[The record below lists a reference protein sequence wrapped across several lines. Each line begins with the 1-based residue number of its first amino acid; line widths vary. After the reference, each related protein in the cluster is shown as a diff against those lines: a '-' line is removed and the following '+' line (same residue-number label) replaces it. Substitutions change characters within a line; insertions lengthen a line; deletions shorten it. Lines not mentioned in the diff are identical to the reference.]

1 MLNAVWK
8 QDDVG
13 LMSKIVAGTLTAA
26 LLVTGGYV
34 WADINDLVPGFLT
47 NAEPIPPAL
56 PFPTVTGPDP
66 ATRPADPL
74 PILDGKGAPITGD
87 TIATLAAKL
96 AKNKD
101 TLGPSVAVV
110 VSDTF
115 TGDPITAV
123 NADTPIVAASVQK
136 ILTGLA
142 AMDVLDPNSRISTT
156 VVQAGN
162 NTLYLVGGG
171 DMMLAANT
179 GDPDA
184 VNGHA
189 GMRNLAEDTAASLKL
204 TGRTTINLYLDDS
217 LFTGSPT
224 GPWADDI
231 PSLGYAAPVH
241 AIGVDVGRQR
251 EGTYAPRYAD
261 PATHALTT
269 FADHLTELGITVT
282 NTPSRRVLDRD
293 GYAATID
300 DERVI
305 ASVQSA
311 TVGEIVD
318 YFLKTSDNTIT
329 EVMGR
334 LVAVERGLPGTFDG
348 ATTAVIQALTT
359 MGLDTTG
366 VDLVDCSGLGD
377 TSTVTASLINEAI
390 NTMAHDPA
398 YRQAVR
404 GMAVAAYDGTLNDR
418 YTNRNGRGLV
428 RAKTGS
434 LPGVTAL
441 AGTLLTLDDRTLTF
455 TIIADDL
462 PDGGPWAARQA
473 MDAFVEQLSECGCS

>member
-1 MLNAVWK
+1 
-8 QDDVG
+8 
-13 LMSKIVAGTLTAA
+13 
-26 LLVTGGYV
+26 
-34 WADINDLVPGFLT
+34 
-47 NAEPIPPAL
+47 
-56 PFPTVTGPDP
+56 
-66 ATRPADPL
+66 
-74 PILDGKGAPITGD
+74 
-87 TIATLAAKL
+87 
-96 AKNKD
+96 
-101 TLGPSVAVV
+101 
-110 VSDTF
+110 
-115 TGDPITAV
+115 
-123 NADTPIVAASVQK
+123 
-136 ILTGLA
+136 
-142 AMDVLDPNSRISTT
+142 
-156 VVQAGN
+156 
-162 NTLYLVGGG
+162 
-171 DMMLAANT
+171 MLAANT

-231 PSLGYAAPVH
+231 PPLGYAAAVH

-359 MGLDTTG
+359 MGLDTTE
-366 VDLVDCSGLGD
+366 S
-377 TSTVTASLINEAI
+377 TSLTAPTRRHLHSHRKPHQRGHQHHGPSPRLPPSRARHGSRCLRRNPQRPV
-390 NTMAHDPA
+390 HQPQ
-398 YRQAVR
+398 RQR
-404 GMAVAAYDGTLNDR
+404 TCPRQNWF
-418 YTNRNGRGLV
+418 
-428 RAKTGS
+428 
-434 LPGVTAL
+434 
-441 AGTLLTLDDRTLTF
+441 LTRSDRTRRNSSH
-455 TIIADDL
+455 
-462 PDGGPWAARQA
+462 P
-473 MDAFVEQLSECGCS
+473 